1 MSVNTTTEVLTRNA
15 SSVDVGKILETSISA
30 IKNIFDMV
38 ESIKKEVANGIPAN
52 NTSVSFDQFMDLISK
67 VKGPFGSTAAIL
79 GDMKYTL
86 ETGGKI
92 KDGQIL
98 GALSNIVGVAAN
110 AAMLANPVIGG
121 VIGIVSSTIAGL
133 ATLLKN
139 TTIVQD
145 IVDTSLGI
153 FYKVIEGL
161 ESQGVDFSNSLIN
174 PSEFP
179 ATLNDLW
186 FEISGK
192 YKDTL
197 IGDDKDNVLDG
208 GRGNDVLRGK
218 GGNDTLIGG
227 TGQDKLYGGEGD
239 DSLDG
244 GQGWDYI
251 EGNSGNDVLFG
262 GNGLDT
268 LKGGLGD
275 DTYFFKK
282 NDGMDTIKDMP
293 LINLGNQ
300 DGGFDTIKFDESVKK
315 EDITFLN
322 IAGVLSIRYGK
333 GDSGLVS
340 VFGQFN
346 DDRRAIEKIELA
358 SGEFVT
364 KDQIAKVTQDLNA
377 YGRDHWIIAN
387 HNNIQK
393 NADMMNMV
401 MNSWQNA

>member
-1 MSVNTTTEVLTRNA
+1 MSVNTATEVLARNA
-15 SSVDVGKILETSISA
+15 SNVDVSKVIDTSISA
-30 IKNIFDMV
+30 INNIFDMV
-38 ESIKKEVANGIPAN
+38 DSVKKELANGVPAN
-52 NTSVSFDQFMDLISK
+52 NTSISFDKFMDLISK
-67 VKGPFGSTAAIL
+67 AKGPFGSTLSIL
-79 GDMKYTL
+79 DDMKHTL

-92 KDGQIL
+92 TDGQIL
-98 GALSNIVGVAAN
+98 GALSNIVGMAAN
-110 AAMLANPVIGG
+110 AAMLANPVIGN

-133 ATLLKN
+133 ATLLKD
-139 TTIVQD
+139 TTIAQD

-153 FYKVIEGL
+153 FYKVIENL
-161 ESQGVDFSNSLIN
+161 QSQGVDFSNSLIN
-174 PSEFP
+174 PAEFP
-179 ATLNDLW
+179 VTLNDLW

-227 TGQDKLYGGEGD
+227 TGQDKIYGGEGD
-239 DSLDG
+239 DILDG

-251 EGNSGNDVLFG
+251 EGNKGNDILYG

-293 LINLGNQ
+293 LINVGNQ
-300 DGGFDTIKFDESVKK
+300 DGGFDTIKFDKSVRK

-333 GDSGLVS
+333 GDSGLIS
-340 VFGQFN
+340 VFGQFT

-358 SGEFVT
+358 DGEFIT

-377 YGRDHWIIAN
+377 YAREHWIIAT
-387 HNNIQK
+387 HNNVQN